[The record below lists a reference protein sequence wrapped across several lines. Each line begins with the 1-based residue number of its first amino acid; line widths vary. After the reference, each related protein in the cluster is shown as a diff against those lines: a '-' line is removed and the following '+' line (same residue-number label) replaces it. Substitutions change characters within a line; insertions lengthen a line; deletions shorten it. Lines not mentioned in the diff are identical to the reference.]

1 MIERNLPLKNVP
13 RRLSS
18 FAADGESRSVPKYEL
33 LKRALLDY
41 ISELPPEREFL
52 PYEKEL
58 AGEFGVSRC
67 TVTKALE
74 KLRRGG
80 YIETSKKSGSRI
92 IRRSLPKPEEYREPM
107 QNIAFL
113 FANNEESTARTTD
126 FRWQLLDETE
136 RYFAADGVRTVAYNL
151 RENDWQAWRD
161 PETLAAS
168 LEQRGIRFAAFRPG
182 GDDRKFCWRRHLQAL
197 QARRIKVVLL
207 FQDCI
212 ELTTHASQLLPGID
226 YLLVNSHDTLFRVL
240 DEHFSGFDRIFY
252 LSNAAADWWAE
263 PRMKLCCDFCENRRI
278 PFEHIRSSYLWLQD
292 ADRSQQVPD
301 IDEACTE
308 RFLESIP
315 PQGRI
320 ACFCAN
326 DYSASS
332 FLYRLKDRNI
342 DPARFEIIGF
352 DNRPEFRS
360 LNLSTF
366 DFDAPAQARALFEC
380 CEEFRRAP
388 DAVLRRTRGIMTY
401 ARFID
406 RCSEPIP

>member
-182 GDDRKFCWRRHLQAL
+182 EDRKFSWRPHLEVL
-197 QARRIKVVLL
+197 CKHNIKVVLL
-207 FQDCI
+207 FQDGA
-212 ELTTHASQLLPGID
+212 ELTVFSSLLLPGID
-226 YLLVNSHDTLFRVL
+226 YLLVNNQEPLLRTLQKQ
-240 DEHFSGFDRIFY
+240 FSGFDRIFY
-252 LSNAAADWWAE
+252 LSNEAAAWWAE
-263 PRMKLCCDFCENRRI
+263 PRAKICRDFCEERRI
-278 PFEHIRSSYLWLQD
+278 PFEHLHSSWLRLWDDDCRRQL
-292 ADRSQQVPD
+292 PD
-301 IDEACTE
+301 IDEACTA
-308 RFLESIP
+308 RFLETAP
-315 PQGRI
+315 AGERI

-326 DYSASS
+326 DYSANS
-332 FLYRLKDRNI
+332 FITRLKQNGVNPDSY
-342 DPARFEIIGF
+342 EIIGF

-366 DFDAPAQARALFEC
+366 DFDAPAQAQALFEC

-406 RCSEPIP
+406 RRSEPIS

>member
-136 RYFAADGVRTVAYNL
+136 
-151 RENDWQAWRD
+151 
-161 PETLAAS
+161 P
-168 LEQRGIRFAAFRPG
+168 
-182 GDDRKFCWRRHLQAL
+182 
-197 QARRIKVVLL
+197 
-207 FQDCI
+207 
-212 ELTTHASQLLPGID
+212 
-226 YLLVNSHDTLFRVL
+226 
-240 DEHFSGFDRIFY
+240 
-252 LSNAAADWWAE
+252 
-263 PRMKLCCDFCENRRI
+263 
-278 PFEHIRSSYLWLQD
+278 
-292 ADRSQQVPD
+292 
-301 IDEACTE
+301 
-308 RFLESIP
+308 
-315 PQGRI
+315 
-320 ACFCAN
+320 
-326 DYSASS
+326 
-332 FLYRLKDRNI
+332 
-342 DPARFEIIGF
+342 
-352 DNRPEFRS
+352 
-360 LNLSTF
+360 
-366 DFDAPAQARALFEC
+366 
-380 CEEFRRAP
+380 
-388 DAVLRRTRGIMTY
+388 VLRRRRSADRRIQPARKRLAGVARSRNPRRLPRTARHPLRRLPARRGRPQILL
-401 ARFID
+401 AAAPAGPSGPPD
-406 RCSEPIP
+406 QGSAAVSGLH